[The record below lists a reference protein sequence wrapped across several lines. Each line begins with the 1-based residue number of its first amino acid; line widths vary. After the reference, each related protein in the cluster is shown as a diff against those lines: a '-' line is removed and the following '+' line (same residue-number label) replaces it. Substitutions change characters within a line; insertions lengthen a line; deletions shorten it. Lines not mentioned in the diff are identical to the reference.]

1 MPKEVKTDIERI
13 LKEYNNLQAD
23 IAKVSASKHMK
34 ESTEAMYNSIKRLRG
49 YLASTAQE
57 YGQKVQ
63 EENGVRIVKNE
74 EAINLQAEYEQNIQK
89 IKENYDENFKFL
101 LVIKQELQ
109 NNLFNLYIRQTDEE
123 YNKLLIMEEMK
134 KNREE
139 LAYLAKQGKLDELED
154 RIKQIKEKSEKDQEN
169 MDSNEARTKEIHKEE
184 EKVLKAIKMCEKAI
198 DECKTN
204 MLSDME
210 FENVLTNDRFHKI
223 NETYLIVVKEK
234 NIFQKATGWLFNII
248 NGKKRYT
255 QEILSPLKQGIDNIK
270 EHKIEAIKARI
281 SQQTDE
287 ATEKIGENVNISSV
301 RIHAN
306 DIAKQQYGS
315 IIETAK
321 NYRENAICKLK
332 DIMQKGSNDE
342 PVMDSMQAELEI

>member
-57 YGQKVQ
+57 YGQRVQ
-63 EENGVRIVKNE
+63 EENGVHTVKNE
-74 EAINLQAEYEQNIQK
+74 EALSLQEEYEQNIQK

-101 LVIKQELQ
+101 LLIKQELQ
-109 NNLFNLYIRQTDEE
+109 NNLFNLYIEQTDEE
-123 YNKLLIMEEMK
+123 YNKILIIEEMK

-139 LAYLAKQGKLDELED
+139 LAFLANQGDLDKLED
-154 RIKQIKEKSEKDQEN
+154 RVKQIKEKNQKEQED
-169 MDSNEARTKEIHKEE
+169 MDSNEGRIKQIHKEE
-184 EKVLKAIKMCEKAI
+184 EKVLKAIRMCEKAM
-198 DECKTN
+198 DECKQN

-223 NETYLIVVKEK
+223 NEKYLIVVKEK
-234 NIFQKATGWLFNII
+234 NIFQKATSWLFNRI
-248 NGKKRYT
+248 NGKKRYAE
-255 QEILSPLKQGIDNIK
+255 EILSPLKQGIINIK
-270 EHKIEAIKARI
+270 EHKVEAIKERI
-281 SQQTDE
+281 SQQTNE
-287 ATEKIGENVNISSV
+287 ATEKIEQNVNLSNV

-306 DIAKQQYGS
+306 DIAKQQYTS

-332 DIMQKGSNDE
+332 DILQKSPNE
-342 PVMDSMQAELEI
+342 PVIDSMQAELEI